1 MNTPYFTCVAGV
13 DTSLTNTGVAI
24 DGPDGVTVHN
34 VKSKGSATASW
45 DERHDRLV
53 KLAQQIGDLVPI
65 GALAVIEAPAYS
77 RVIGTGHHDRAGLW
91 WLVYDYL
98 WDVRKCVMLVLTPQ
112 ARMTYA
118 TGKGNS
124 GKDVVLAA
132 VVKRYPDINVID
144 NNVADAVVLMAMG
157 RRLDGHPIDQ
167 LPATH
172 LRALAKVVLPEGMKS

>member
-1 MNTPYFTCVAGV
+1 MFQHVAGV
-13 DTSLTNTGVAI
+13 DTSLTNTGVAFCGV
-24 DGPDGVTVHN
+24 DGTFVHN

-53 KLAQQIGDLVPI
+53 KLSIQIGELVPF
-65 GALAVIEAPAYS
+65 GSLVVIEGPAYS
-77 RVIGTGHHDRAGLW
+77 RAVGTGHHDRAGLW

-98 WDVRKCVMLVLTPQ
+98 RSEGGCVMLVLTPQ

-167 LPATH
+167 LPQTH
-172 LRALAKVVLPEGMKS
+172 LRALAKVVLPEGMRS